1 LVRALVGH
9 WFGVDRLAGYAV
21 ILSASVVPVSLIL
34 RVFGTAALSY
44 LISAKDG
51 VSIPAGSYNL
61 LIFFFGLVALSYM
74 LFLATTMDVVT
85 PLIFGRKY
93 TVDPTVH
100 VLIATIAFVRIQC
113 AGAPTVLLLA
123 TSRTRELAVINL
135 CRALG
140 LVCAGIFILF
150 RSDFNLMLLG
160 FLLGDVVTLVLFF
173 GVSSA
178 RISFKRS
185 KSTIDLAASLFSALL
200 ISGTLILAPEITW
213 RARAVVFAAGLLGIT
228 TQLLIGLRTY
238 GPLRTFLGV
247 FNG

>member
-21 ILSASVVPVSLIL
+21 ILSVSVVPVSLIL

-51 VSIPAGSYNL
+51 DSIPAGSYNL

-135 CRALG
+135 CRASG

-185 KSTIDLAASLFSALL
+185 KSTIDLAAHCFQPCSYPAH
-200 ISGTLILAPEITW
+200 
-213 RARAVVFAAGLLGIT
+213 
-228 TQLLIGLRTY
+228 
-238 GPLRTFLGV
+238 
-247 FNG
+247 